1 MLHPNSGAADSA
13 TPDSAT
19 HSDAPP
25 LSRRHV
31 LAGGGRGLLAL
42 ALVGTA
48 AACGPGGPP
57 TPDPLE
63 AQLDAARRDA
73 ELAAAAATAAAPW
86 MVPALNVIADERTRH
101 AAALIEELAR
111 AAGKPT
117 PTAPTET
124 TAVTSASPDG
134 PGAAAAPA
142 PTVQDVAIALRES
155 AGSAADLVPTL
166 SGYRAGLMG
175 SIAAACTSSYTV
187 GLTPPR
193 TPPGRPR

>member
-1 MLHPNSGAADSA
+1 MLDPNSDAA
-13 TPDSAT
+13 
-19 HSDAPP
+19 APP
-25 LSRRHV
+25 LLSRRRV

-42 ALVGTA
+42 AILGTA

-101 AAALIEELAR
+101 AAALVEELAR

-124 TAVTSASPDG
+124 TAATSAPAAG
-134 PGAAAAPA
+134 PAPA
-142 PTVQDVAIALRES
+142 PTVQDVATALRKS

-175 SIAAACTSSYTV
+175 SIAAACTASYTV